1 MNFTFEIKKELIFK
15 KMDKSQIDAFI
26 HGILLSN
33 NKNNKLEQFIKI
45 QFNNKDF
52 VRKIEEL
59 LLKIGMEYYIDK
71 NQILIDKKKIST
83 KINEKLASFYFA
95 GIFVSSG
102 SISNLDSSSYHLEIR
117 FKSESICDYVLDFAR
132 KHILFN
138 KIQNKNHFVLYLKR
152 NDLIS
157 DFLQIIG
164 ANKSY
169 FNFIDSIIER
179 DFKNQITRIF
189 NLDVHNQN
197 RLVDSNIIFKENY
210 QYIIDHKLTTKFKPQ
225 ELEFYEFKIK
235 NEFLSLSQLSEEFC
249 KNRNIKITKSG
260 LNHWLIKLRNICEEN
275 KNQIIFQKKKTLNK
289 E

>member
-15 KMDKSQIDAFI
+15 KMNKQQTKAFI
-26 HGILLSN
+26 QGILLSN
-33 NKNNKLEQFIKI
+33 NKLESLIKI

-52 VRKIEEL
+52 VQKIEEFL
-59 LLKIGMEYYIDK
+59 SQIGLNYSMDK
-71 NQILIDKKKIST
+71 NQILIESKKSIVVIDET
-83 KINEKLASFYFA
+83 YASFYFA

-102 SISNLDSSSYHLEIR
+102 SISNLDSSSYHLEIG
-117 FKSESICDYVLDFAR
+117 FKSENICDYVLEFAS
-132 KHILFN
+132 KHIIFN
-138 KIQNKNHFVLYLKR
+138 KIKNKNHFVLYLKK
-152 NDLIS
+152 NELIS

-210 QYIIDHKLTTKFKPQ
+210 QYILEHRLTSRFKPL
-225 ELEFYEFKIK
+225 ELEFYEFKRK
-235 NEFLSLSQLSEEFC
+235 NEFLSLAQLSEEFC
-249 KNRNIKITKSG
+249 KNKNVKITKSG
-260 LNHWLIKLRNICEEN
+260 LNHWLIKLRNVCEEN
-275 KNQIIFQKKKTLNK
+275 ENQKIFQAKKSLK
-289 E
+289 

>member
-15 KMDKSQIDAFI
+15 KMDKHQIDAFI

-52 VRKIEEL
+52 VQKIEEL

-117 FKSESICDYVLDFAR
+117 
-132 KHILFN
+132 HILFN

-210 QYIIDHKLTTKFKPQ
+210 QYIVDHKLTTKFKPQ

-275 KNQIIFQKKKTLNK
+275 KNQIIFQKKKTLK
-289 E
+289 TG